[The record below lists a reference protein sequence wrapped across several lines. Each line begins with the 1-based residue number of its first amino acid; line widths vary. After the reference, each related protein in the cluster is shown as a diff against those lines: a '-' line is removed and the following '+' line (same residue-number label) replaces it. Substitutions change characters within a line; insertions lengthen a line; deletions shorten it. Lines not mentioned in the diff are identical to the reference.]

1 MDYRQYYHLEA
12 YLFGTVTQ
20 RFHERG
26 FLNAFDLFSIV
37 VWKSNRSKSYFA
49 RRLIGQSGT
58 ENLEE
63 AARQLTKGIAHE
75 RGPKERLQYLLGSSW
90 GLLLPTASA
99 ILTVLYPEEFTMY
112 DERVCEQLEKLRP
125 GRQQSPIYRECD
137 DFHKLKNRTKDD
149 LWRGYEAFICAVKQ
163 AAPNGLS
170 LRDKDRY
177 LVGKSDRE
185 RLDSDIISRF
195 DLTESDLQ

>member
-1 MDYRQYYHLEA
+1 MDYLAYCDIER
-12 YLFGTVTQ
+12 YLFGTVRR
-20 RFHERG
+20 RFHHQH
-26 FLNAFDLFSIV
+26 FLDAFDLFSIV
-37 VWKSNRSKSYFA
+37 VWKSNRSKPYFA
-49 RRLIGQSGT
+49 RRLIEHSNIH
-58 ENLEE
+58 ELKD
-63 AARQLTKGIAHE
+63 AAQELTNGIYHQP
-75 RGPKERLQYLLGSSW
+75 GPKERMLYLLGSDW
-90 GLLLPTASA
+90 GFLLPTGSA
-99 ILTVLYPEEFTMY
+99 ILAVLYPEEFTMY

-125 GRQQSPIYRECD
+125 DRQQSPIYRECD

-163 AAPNGLS
+163 AASNGLS

-185 RLDSDIISRF
+185 RFDSDIISGF